1 MGKITT
7 VSFTILLSFSFFFLF
22 RACFHCFFF
31 SSWTFYFL
39 WTECWRLSRFPWH
52 ETIGG
57 NTYLTDWVTCHLS
70 ILSTPPYQVF
80 FEVYLTRFRSHLCSW
95 MDRGRVREHQTL
107 LGLEPFLLKLAF
119 SIIFFCVVWWGSL
132 NFFFIFSFLISIFSK
147 RRVNGRTPLISYVV
161 DSILLAG
168 EIRWWNQRS
177 RIKGKPPQG
186 KFYVLYL
193 RQYFTSP
200 YNRFKIAQ
208 ESTAWHWTALK
219 SNP

>member
-7 VSFTILLSFSFFFLF
+7 VSFTILLSFSFFFVQGMFSL
-22 RACFHCFFF
+22 FFF

-119 SIIFFCVVWWGSL
+119 SIIFFCVVWWGWL

-147 RRVNGRTPLISYVV
+147 RRVNGRTPLISHVV

-168 EIRWWNQRS
+168 EIRWWNQWS

-186 KFYVLYL
+186 KFYNVIYL
-193 RQYFTSP
+193 RRYFTSP
-200 YNRFKIAQ
+200 YTRIKIAQ
-208 ESTAWHWTALK
+208 ESAAWHWTALK

>member
-1 MGKITT
+1 MNILHLINWVLEVIQ
-7 VSFTILLSFSFFFLF
+7 VSMAWNDWEYCLSHWLG
-22 RACFHCFFF
+22 H
-31 SSWTFYFL
+31 
-39 WTECWRLSRFPWH
+39 LSP
-52 ETIGG
+52 
-57 NTYLTDWVTCHLS
+57 VTCHLS
-70 ILSTPPYQVF
+70 PVHPKYPSLSSILGG
-80 FEVYLTRFRSHLCSW
+80 YLTRFRNHLYSW
-95 MDRGRVREHQTL
+95 MDRGRVREHQTV

-119 SIIFFCVVWWGSL
+119 SIIFFCVVWWGWL

-147 RRVNGRTPLISYVV
+147 RRVNGRTPLISHVV

-186 KFYVLYL
+186 KFYNVLYL

-200 YNRFKIAQ
+200 YTRFKIAQ

>member
-1 MGKITT
+1 M
-7 VSFTILLSFSFFFLF
+7 FSL
-22 RACFHCFFF
+22 FFF

-95 MDRGRVREHQTL
+95 MDRGRVRV
-107 LGLEPFLLKLAF
+107 LEFLLKLAF
-119 SIIFFCVVWWGSL
+119 SIIFFCVVWWGWL

-147 RRVNGRTPLISYVV
+147 RRVNGRTPLISHVV

-168 EIRWWNQRS
+168 EIRWWNQWS

-186 KFYVLYL
+186 KFYNVLYL

-200 YNRFKIAQ
+200 YNRFKVAQ

>member
-1 MGKITT
+1 M
-7 VSFTILLSFSFFFLF
+7 FSL
-22 RACFHCFFF
+22 FFF

-52 ETIGG
+52 ETTGS
-57 NTYLTDWVTCHLS
+57 NTYLTDWVTYHLS

-80 FEVYLTRFRSHLCSW
+80 WEVYLTRFRNHLYSW
-95 MDRGRVREHQTL
+95 MDRGRVREHQTV

-119 SIIFFCVVWWGSL
+119 SIIYFLCCVMGL
-132 NFFFIFSFLISIFSK
+132 IKPFFIFSFLISIISK
-147 RRVNGRTPLISYVV
+147 RRVNGRTPLISHVV

-168 EIRWWNQRS
+168 EIRWWNQWS

-186 KFYVLYL
+186 KFYNVIYL
-193 RQYFTSP
+193 RRYFTSP
-200 YNRFKIAQ
+200 YTRFKIAQ
-208 ESTAWHWTALK
+208 ESAAWHWTALK